1 MNPGVLSGCSTLKS
15 SPNLMK
21 TLLAILLSVGFA
33 AIIAG
38 VVISRQQ
45 DALREAQAAE
55 SAEREAAVVA

>member
-1 MNPGVLSGCSTLKS
+1 
-15 SPNLMK
+15 MK

-33 AIIAG
+33 AIMAG